1 MSYKHLRC
9 RPCEPAEPIYSTLPL
24 CPVQVAAG
32 PALSYILRREIAERP
47 LVSEGGARMHFIDDR
62 LETVRGIASDA
73 ALREAGLR
81 VYFAEWCAS
90 CQVNPGAIRMQFDP
104 SRCPHVVLVATLRQC
119 APGCST
125 QHVVPLVDGVVISST
140 AGATAHR
147 RRSWRRSSWTT

>member
-32 PALSYILRREIAERP
+32 PALSYILRREIARRP

-62 LETVRGIASDA
+62 LETVKGVAADA

-81 VYFAEWCAS
+81 VYFAEWWAS
-90 CQVNPGAIRMQFDP
+90 YSADLGAIK
-104 SRCPHVVLVATLRQC
+104 
-119 APGCST
+119 
-125 QHVVPLVDGVVISST
+125 VVI
-140 AGATAHR
+140 
-147 RRSWRRSSWTT
+147 